1 MVIKSDIT
9 NKRKILKVKYD
20 FYHIISEIG
29 IVTLSIILYAMKIQQ
44 LYTKC
49 LAEATYYVSSNNEA
63 VIIDP
68 LREIEP
74 YLEILKT
81 DNVVL
86 KYIFLTH
93 FHADFISG
101 HVDLAK
107 ATGATIVYGPTAKA
121 DFKFHEGYDGEEF
134 RIGNA
139 SIRLLHTPGHTLES
153 SSYLLIDASG
163 KEHCL
168 FSGDTLFIGDV
179 GRPDLAVS
187 SNITKEDLAAKL
199 FTSLHEKILT
209 LPEDIIIYPN
219 HGKGSACG
227 KNMSADTFDTLANQ
241 KLVNYALNPNLS
253 KDDFVKQVL
262 DGLTT
267 PPQYFPKNA
276 LMNKLV
282 NKDITQVI
290 KDGLSPISPEKFTE
304 VATLNKALILDV
316 RSTND
321 FIKQHVSNSIFIGL
335 EGDFAP
341 WVGSLITDINQPI
354 ILVAPKGKEKE
365 AIVRLARIGYDTVLG
380 YLEGD
385 SDTWKTKGI
394 KTESLSSVNA
404 KNDELLTNVSFV
416 DVRRLGEF
424 NKRHVEHAIHI
435 PLASIYNEFE
445 RLDKSS
451 TYYVY
456 CAGGYRS
463 LIALSILKRLGFSN
477 LINIDGGFKEILES
491 KIPLSKCSN
500 NCPSCACN
508 T

>member
-1 MVIKSDIT
+1 M
-9 NKRKILKVKYD
+9 KV
-20 FYHIISEIG
+20 
-29 IVTLSIILYAMKIQQ
+29 QQ

-63 VIIDP
+63 AIIDP

-74 YLEILKT
+74 YLNILSIDNKT
-81 DNVVL
+81 L

-107 ATGATIVYGPTAKA
+107 ATGATIVYGPSAKA
-121 DFKFHEGYDGEEF
+121 DFKFHEGFDGEEF
-134 RIGNA
+134 SIGNV

-153 SSYLLIDASG
+153 SSYLLLDESG
-163 KEHCL
+163 KEYCL

-187 SNITKEDLAAKL
+187 SSVTKEDLAAKL

-262 DGLTT
+262 DGLST

-276 LMNKLV
+276 MMNKQV

-290 KDGLSPISPEKFTE
+290 KDGLCPLSPQKFTE
-304 VATLNKALILDV
+304 VTTLNNALILDV
-316 RSTND
+316 RPTNE
-321 FIKQHVSNSIFIGL
+321 FVKQYIPNSIFIGL

-341 WVGSLITDINQPI
+341 WVGSLITDISQPI

-365 AIVRLARIGYDTVLG
+365 AIVRLARIGYDNVLG
-380 YLEGD
+380 YLDGD
-385 SDTWKTKGI
+385 LDSWKFETN
-394 KTESLSSVNA
+394 SLLSVNA
-404 KNDELLTNVSFV
+404 NTDELLTNVSFV
-416 DVRRLGEF
+416 DVRRFDEF
-424 NKRHVEHAIHI
+424 NKRHVENAIHI
-435 PLASIYNEFE
+435 PLADIYNESTL
-445 RLDKSS
+445 LDKDA

-463 LIALSILKRLGFSN
+463 LIALSILKRLGYTN
-477 LINIDGGFKEILES
+477 LVNINGGFKEISES

-500 NCPSCACN
+500 NCPSCACK
-508 T
+508 

>member
-1 MVIKSDIT
+1 M
-9 NKRKILKVKYD
+9 KV
-20 FYHIISEIG
+20 
-29 IVTLSIILYAMKIQQ
+29 QQ

-49 LAEATYYVSSNNEA
+49 LAEATYYISSNNEA
-63 VIIDP
+63 AIIDP

-74 YLEILKT
+74 YLNILRIDNKT
-81 DNVVL
+81 L

-107 ATGATIVYGPTAKA
+107 ATGATIVYGPSAKA
-121 DFKFHEGYDGEEF
+121 DFKFHEGNDGEEF
-134 RIGNA
+134 NIGNV

-153 SSYLLIDASG
+153 SSYLLFDESG
-163 KEHCL
+163 KEYCL

-187 SNITKEDLAAKL
+187 SSVTKEDLAAKL

-262 DGLTT
+262 DGLST

-276 LMNKLV
+276 MMNKQV

-290 KDGLSPISPEKFTE
+290 KDGLCPLSPQKFTE
-304 VATLNKALILDV
+304 VATLNNALILDV
-316 RSTND
+316 RSTNE
-321 FIKQHVSNSIFIGL
+321 FVKQHIQNSIFIGL

-341 WVGSLITDINQPI
+341 WVGSLITDISQPI

-365 AIVRLARIGYDTVLG
+365 AIVRLARIGYDNVLG
-380 YLEGD
+380 YLDGD
-385 SDTWKTKGI
+385 LNSWKFETN
-394 KTESLSSVNA
+394 SLLSVNA
-404 KNDELLTNVSFV
+404 DTDELLTDVSFV
-416 DVRRLGEF
+416 DVRRFDEF
-424 NKRHVEHAIHI
+424 NKRHVENAIHI
-435 PLASIYNEFE
+435 PLADIYNQSTL
-445 RLDKSS
+445 LDKDA

-463 LIALSILKRLGFSN
+463 LIALSILKRLGYTN
-477 LINIDGGFKEILES
+477 LVNINGGFKEISES

-500 NCPSCACN
+500 NCPSCACK
-508 T
+508 

>member
-1 MVIKSDIT
+1 M
-9 NKRKILKVKYD
+9 KV
-20 FYHIISEIG
+20 
-29 IVTLSIILYAMKIQQ
+29 QQ

-49 LAEATYYVSSNNEA
+49 LAEATYYISSNDEA
-63 VIIDP
+63 AIVDP

-81 DNVVL
+81 DNKAL

-121 DFKFHEGYDGEEF
+121 NFKFYEGYDGEEF
-134 RIGNA
+134 IIGNV

-153 SSYLLIDASG
+153 SSFLLFDEFG

-168 FSGDTLFIGDV
+168 FSGDTLLIGDV

-187 SNITKEDLAAKL
+187 SSVTKEDLAAKL

-227 KNMSADTFDTLANQ
+227 KNMSADTFDTLAHQ
-241 KLVNYALNPNLS
+241 KLVNYALNSDLS
-253 KDDFVKQVL
+253 KNDFVKLVL

-276 LMNKLV
+276 LMNKQV
-282 NKDITQVI
+282 NKNITQVI
-290 KDGLSPISPEKFTE
+290 KDGLCPILPEEFTE
-304 VATLNKALILDV
+304 ITTLNKALILDV
-316 RSTND
+316 RSTSD
-321 FIKQHVSNSIFIGL
+321 FIKQHISDSIFIGL
-335 EGDFAP
+335 EGNFAP
-341 WVGSLITDINQPI
+341 WVGSLITNINQPI
-354 ILVAPKGKEKE
+354 ILIAPKGKEEE
-365 AIVRLARIGYDTVLG
+365 AIVRLARVGYDTVLG

-385 SDTWKTKGI
+385 SDTWKTRGL
-394 KTESLSSVNA
+394 KTESLFSVNA
-404 KNDELLTNVSFV
+404 KNDELLKNVSFV
-416 DVRRLGEF
+416 DVRRLDEF
-424 NKRHVEHAIHI
+424 NKRHVENAIHI
-435 PLASIYNEFE
+435 PLASIHSKFE
-445 RLDKSS
+445 SLDKNS

-463 LIALSILKRLGFSN
+463 LIALSILKHLGFTD

-491 KIPLSKCSN
+491 EIPLSNCSN
-500 NCPSCACN
+500 NCPSCACK
-508 T
+508 

>member
-1 MVIKSDIT
+1 M
-9 NKRKILKVKYD
+9 KV
-20 FYHIISEIG
+20 
-29 IVTLSIILYAMKIQQ
+29 QQ

-63 VIIDP
+63 AIIDP

-74 YLEILKT
+74 YLNILSIDNKT
-81 DNVVL
+81 L

-107 ATGATIVYGPTAKA
+107 ATGATIVYGPSAKA
-121 DFKFHEGYDGEEF
+121 DFKFHEGFDGEEF
-134 RIGNA
+134 SIGNV

-153 SSYLLIDASG
+153 SSYLLLDESG
-163 KEHCL
+163 KEYCL

-187 SNITKEDLAAKL
+187 SSVTKEDLAAKL

-262 DGLTT
+262 DGLST

-276 LMNKLV
+276 MMNKQV

-290 KDGLSPISPEKFTE
+290 KDGLCPLSPQKFTE
-304 VATLNKALILDV
+304 VTTLNNALILDV
-316 RSTND
+316 RPTNE
-321 FIKQHVSNSIFIGL
+321 FVKQYIPNSIFIGL

-341 WVGSLITDINQPI
+341 WVGSLITDISQPI

-365 AIVRLARIGYDTVLG
+365 AIVRLARIGYDNVLG
-380 YLEGD
+380 YLDGD
-385 SDTWKTKGI
+385 LDSWKFETN
-394 KTESLSSVNA
+394 SLLSVNA
-404 KNDELLTNVSFV
+404 NTDELLTNVSFV
-416 DVRRLGEF
+416 DVRRFDEF
-424 NKRHVEHAIHI
+424 NKRHVENAIHI
-435 PLASIYNEFE
+435 PLADIYNESHE
-445 RLDKSS
+445 IDQG
-451 TYYVY
+451 TEYHIH

-463 LIALSILKRLGFSN
+463 VIAASILKSRGFHKV
-477 LINIDGGFKEILES
+477 IDVAGGFGAIKKTDL
-491 KIPLSKCSN
+491 PLTEFV
-500 NCPSCACN
+500 CPS
-508 T
+508 TLS